1 MWANEGFERLACVD
15 AADVV
20 GEQLAS
26 LFDVGIDD
34 GEELLR
40 SLELGRVSLGGW
52 RARARRCNSYERSP
66 AQNAV
71 AADMGSVCYVRRF
84 EVDLTE

>member
-1 MWANEGFERLACVD
+1 MD

-40 SLELGRVSLGGW
+40 SLELGRVSLGGGGAGEKVQFIRAGTSAECRSSRHGRCLPCPSFW
-52 RARARRCNSYERSP
+52 RRL
-66 AQNAV
+66 V
-71 AADMGSVCYVRRF
+71 GMTGF
-84 EVDLTE
+84 